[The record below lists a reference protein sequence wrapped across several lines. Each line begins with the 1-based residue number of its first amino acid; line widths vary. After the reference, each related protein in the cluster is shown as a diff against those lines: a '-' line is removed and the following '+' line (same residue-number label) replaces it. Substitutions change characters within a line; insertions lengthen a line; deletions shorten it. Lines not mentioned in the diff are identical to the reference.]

1 MKYFFLNEL
10 QYSSKGDK
18 MEDRIQLANKYI
30 ENNKQNILDS
40 LSEILEIQSISS
52 DPSFKPQLS
61 KAAEWIENHLINIG
75 IPETKILKT
84 QQHPVVFGEFSKH
97 GKEKPTVLIYGHYDV
112 QPPDPLELW
121 KTEPFSPTIIDNLIY
136 ARGASDMKGQLLV
149 ILSAI
154 QAINATSELP
164 INIKFMIEGEEEIGS
179 PSIEEFLKSNR
190 ELFESDFVFNL
201 DAGMISKTQPTIVY
215 GLRGLAY
222 FEIHIKGPGHDLH
235 SGLFGGIVMNP
246 IQALATIISGMV
258 DDKGVIQL
266 PGFYDDVLPLSIEEK
281 NQLKKLG
288 FNNDYYLDQTE
299 AKALFGEEGYTSIER
314 IGSRPTLDVNGIV
327 GGYTGE
333 GPKTVIPSKAIAK
346 LSTRLVPNQTPEKVK
361 DQLHEYMKQH
371 APNQIEWEV
380 KQLSSDP
387 ACITDPKFYATRCFA
402 ETLQTVWGKE
412 PIYLR
417 EGGSIPIVSH
427 MQNIL
432 GIESILSGFG
442 LPEDKIHS
450 PNERMDLDVFW
461 KGIETVIHYFFKIA
475 ENCK

>member
-1 MKYFFLNEL
+1 
-10 QYSSKGDK
+10 
-18 MEDRIQLANKYI
+18 MEDKVQLANNYVD
-30 ENNKQNILDS
+30 NNKQKFLDS
-40 LSEILEIQSISS
+40 LFEILEIQSISS
-52 DPSFKPQLS
+52 DPKFKSQLR
-61 KAAEWIENHLINIG
+61 KGAEWIEKYLKKIG
-75 IPETKILKT
+75 IPETKILFT
-84 QQHPVVFGEFSKH
+84 QQHPVVFGEYSKY
-97 GKEKPTVLIYGHYDV
+97 GKDKPTVLIYGHYDV

-121 KTEPFSPTIIDNLIY
+121 KTDPFTPTIIDNLIY
-136 ARGASDMKGQLLV
+136 ARGASDMKGQLMV
-149 ILSAI
+149 ILNAI
-154 QAINATSELP
+154 QAINATSEIP

-190 ELFESDFVFNL
+190 ELFASDFVLNL

-222 FEIHIKGPGHDLH
+222 FEIHITGPGHDLH
-235 SGLFGGIVMNP
+235 SGLFGGVVMNP

-258 DDKGVIQL
+258 NDKGIIQL
-266 PGFYDDVLPLSIEEK
+266 PGFYDDVLPLSGEERD
-281 NQLKKLG
+281 QLKKLG
-288 FNNDYYLDQTE
+288 LNGDYYLDQTE
-299 AKALFGEEGYTSIER
+299 AMMLFGEEGYSPTER
-314 IGSRPTLDVNGIV
+314 IGARPTLDVNGII

-333 GPKTVIPSKAIAK
+333 GPKTVIPSTAIAK

-361 DQLHEYMKQH
+361 DQLHEYMNQH
-371 APNQIEWEV
+371 APKQIEWEV

-387 ACITDPKFYATRCFA
+387 ACITNPNFYATRCFA
-402 ETLQTVWGKE
+402 ETLQTIWGKK
-412 PIYLR
+412 PIYKR

-442 LPEDKIHS
+442 LPEDNIHS

-475 ENCK
+475 EGCK

>member
-1 MKYFFLNEL
+1 
-10 QYSSKGDK
+10 

-75 IPETKILKT
+75 IPETIILKT
-84 QQHPVVFGEFSKH
+84 QQHPVVFGEFSEH

-112 QPPDPLELW
+112 QPPDPLDLW
-121 KTEPFSPTIIDNLIY
+121 KTEPFSPTIIGNLIY

-190 ELFESDFVFNL
+190 ELFESDFVLNL

-222 FEIHIKGPGHDLH
+222 FEIHITGPGHDLH

-258 DDKGVIQL
+258 NDKGVIQL
-266 PGFYDDVLPLSIEEK
+266 PGFYE
-281 NQLKKLG
+281 
-288 FNNDYYLDQTE
+288 
-299 AKALFGEEGYTSIER
+299 
-314 IGSRPTLDVNGIV
+314 IG
-327 GGYTGE
+327 
-333 GPKTVIPSKAIAK
+333 
-346 LSTRLVPNQTPEKVK
+346 
-361 DQLHEYMKQH
+361 
-371 APNQIEWEV
+371 
-380 KQLSSDP
+380 
-387 ACITDPKFYATRCFA
+387 
-402 ETLQTVWGKE
+402 LQ
-412 PIYLR
+412 
-417 EGGSIPIVSH
+417 
-427 MQNIL
+427 
-432 GIESILSGFG
+432 
-442 LPEDKIHS
+442 
-450 PNERMDLDVFW
+450 
-461 KGIETVIHYFFKIA
+461 
-475 ENCK
+475 

>member
-1 MKYFFLNEL
+1 
-10 QYSSKGDK
+10 
-18 MEDRIQLANKYI
+18 MEDKVQLANNYVD
-30 ENNKQNILDS
+30 NNKQKFLDS
-40 LSEILEIQSISS
+40 LFEILEIQSISS
-52 DPSFKPQLS
+52 DPKFKSQLR
-61 KAAEWIENHLINIG
+61 KGAEWIEKYLKKIG
-75 IPETKILKT
+75 IPETKILFT
-84 QQHPVVFGEFSKH
+84 QQHPVVFGEYSKY
-97 GKEKPTVLIYGHYDV
+97 GKDKPTVLIYGHYDV

-121 KTEPFSPTIIDNLIY
+121 KTDPFTPTIIDNLIY
-136 ARGASDMKGQLLV
+136 ARGASDMKGQLMV
-149 ILSAI
+149 ILNAI
-154 QAINATSELP
+154 QAINATSEIP

-190 ELFESDFVFNL
+190 ELFASDFVLNL

-222 FEIHIKGPGHDLH
+222 FEIHITGPGHDLH
-235 SGLFGGIVMNP
+235 SGLFGGVVMNP

-258 DDKGVIQL
+258 NDKGIIQL
-266 PGFYDDVLPLSIEEK
+266 PGFYDDVLPLSGEERD
-281 NQLKKLG
+281 QLKKLG
-288 FNNDYYLDQTE
+288 LNGDYYLDQTE
-299 AKALFGEEGYTSIER
+299 AMMLFGEEGYSPTER
-314 IGSRPTLDVNGIV
+314 IGARPTLDVNGII

-333 GPKTVIPSKAIAK
+333 GPKTVIPSTAIAK

-361 DQLHEYMKQH
+361 EQLHEYMNQH
-371 APNQIEWEV
+371 APKQIEWEV

-387 ACITDPKFYATRCFA
+387 ACITNPNFYATRCFA
-402 ETLQTVWGKE
+402 ETLQTIWGKK
-412 PIYLR
+412 PIYKR

-442 LPEDKIHS
+442 LPEDNIHS

-475 ENCK
+475 EGCK

>member
-1 MKYFFLNEL
+1 
-10 QYSSKGDK
+10 
-18 MEDRIQLANKYI
+18 MEGGIQLANNYI
-30 ENNKQNILDS
+30 DNNKQNILDS
-40 LSEILEIQSISS
+40 LFEILGIQSISS
-52 DPSFKPQLS
+52 DPKFKPQIN
-61 KAAEWIENHLINIG
+61 KGAEWIEKYLEKIG
-75 IPETKILKT
+75 IPDTKILKT
-84 QQHPVVFGEFSKH
+84 QQHPVVFGEYSKC
-97 GKEKPTVLIYGHYDV
+97 GKDKPTILIYGHYDV

-121 KTEPFSPTIIDNLIY
+121 KTDPFTPTIIDNLIY
-136 ARGASDMKGQLLV
+136 ARGASDMKGQIMV

-164 INIKFMIEGEEEIGS
+164 VNIKFMIEGEEEIGS
-179 PSIEEFLKSNR
+179 PSIEEFLKSNHK
-190 ELFESDFVFNL
+190 LFTSDFVLNL

-222 FEIHIKGPGHDLH
+222 FEIHITGPGHDLH
-235 SGLFGGIVMNP
+235 SGLFGGVVMNP

-258 DDKGVIQL
+258 NDKGVIQL
-266 PGFYDDVLPLSIEEK
+266 PGFYDDVLPISEEERY
-281 NQLKKLG
+281 QLKKLG
-288 FNNDYYLDQTE
+288 LNDDFYLNQTE
-299 AKALFGEEGYTSIER
+299 AIALFGEEGYTSTER
-314 IGSRPTLDVNGIV
+314 IGVRPTLDVNGIV

-333 GPKTVIPSKAIAK
+333 GPKTVIPSKAVAK

-361 DQLHEYMKQH
+361 IQLHEYMKQH
-371 APNQIEWEV
+371 ASKQIEWEV

-387 ACITDPKFYATRCFA
+387 ACITNPKFYATRCFA
-402 ETLQTVWGKE
+402 ETLQAVWGKK
-412 PIYLR
+412 PIYKR

-432 GIESILSGFG
+432 GIESVLSGFG

-475 ENCK
+475 EDCK